1 MRSVSTLVLFFL
13 ILLISLPMSACMP
26 IEQPFWV
33 KQDRKAK
40 PMSTSSSEQHMAALQ
55 EPASFSTAEHHQIS
69 SHRAQSSQIR
79 GVHANSWAF
88 SRGDDSRAA
97 WRNGMPMETLQRRA
111 VENSYSEANNKSVN
125 TASGINSALDVA
137 DKRNQAVGD
146 IISVRQETSSWHK
159 DVGPQ
164 PDAPPDENLSM
175 ERRHVVGAYA
185 DVQTDDDLSIKVG
198 PELILKNEEREIPY
212 ADDRQPKS
220 SLGVGMQFKLD
231 F

>member
-1 MRSVSTLVLFFL
+1 
-13 ILLISLPMSACMP
+13 
-26 IEQPFWV
+26 
-33 KQDRKAK
+33 
-40 PMSTSSSEQHMAALQ
+40 
-55 EPASFSTAEHHQIS
+55 
-69 SHRAQSSQIR
+69 
-79 GVHANSWAF
+79 
-88 SRGDDSRAA
+88 
-97 WRNGMPMETLQRRA
+97 METLQRRA